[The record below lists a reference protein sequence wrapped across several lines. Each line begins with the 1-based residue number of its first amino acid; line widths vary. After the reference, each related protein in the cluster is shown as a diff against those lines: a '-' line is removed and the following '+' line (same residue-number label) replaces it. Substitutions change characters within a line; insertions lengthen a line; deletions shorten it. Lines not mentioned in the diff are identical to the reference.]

1 MPRDGTAPNPQ
12 FAVHAGTQLNQMR
25 DSMKSHPRAWLVLA
39 TVILLATSGC
49 FLVAVG
55 AAGAA
60 GAGTVAYV
68 RGELDATLGSSF
80 PAVAYATEK
89 AVSQLQFAPGR
100 ETKDALTLEIATRTA
115 DDKKLDVIVTSELG
129 KGSVF
134 TVSLP
139 GPKARAAV
147 VADASSPDAGAACG
161 ATVQA

>member
-1 MPRDGTAPNPQ
+1 
-12 FAVHAGTQLNQMR
+12 
-25 DSMKSHPRAWLVLA
+25 MKSHPRAGLVLA

-115 DDKKLDVIVTSELG
+115 DDKKLDVIVTSEASNLT
-129 KGSVF
+129 
-134 TVSLP
+134 TVRIRIGLFGNEGES
-139 GPKARAAV
+139 RAIL
-147 VADASSPDAGAACG
+147 DKIQSNL
-161 ATVQA
+161 